1 MEKDSFYFVFFFF
14 LINFGEKGGGTKC
27 LIFSIIFHI
36 FAKNN
41 NDNINQIRNN
51 IR

>member
-1 MEKDSFYFVFFFF
+1 MEKDSFYFVFFNK
-14 LINFGEKGGGTKC
+14 LWGEGRGEKC
-27 LIFSIIFHI
+27 LIFSVIFHI

-41 NDNINQIRNN
+41 NDNVNQIRNN